1 MKKAFLT
8 IVFLAGI
15 TASIAAQQTVCEPGS
30 VCVKQSVLEKCADV
44 ADQLKAARTVIEKF
58 EAERGLSQAER
69 SASQALIK
77 GLNEYLAVKDRIIA
91 DYEQISKMKDNV
103 IALYQSLVE
112 RLTAQLNKPKS
123 AWQKLLQVLKEV
135 ALLAAGVTLGRGL

>member
-1 MKKAFLT
+1 MKKAFLM
-8 IVFLAGI
+8 IVFLAGM

-44 ADQLKAARTVIEKF
+44 ADQLKAARTAIEKF

-91 DYEQISKMKDNV
+91 DYEQISKMKDSV